1 MSRSLATLKWPGFG
15 VQKPEEK
22 LIAPSA
28 SSGAPGR
35 ASVDLTP
42 LCVVHTPPADPAVPV
57 SPIVRI
63 GCMSEIPLPDQSLLR
78 KPIEKHEHARLDEH
92 EPGESVDH
100 RGTIR
105 KDN

>member
-22 LIAPSA
+22 LIAPS
-28 SSGAPGR
+28 

-78 KPIEKHEHARLDEH
+78 KPIEAHQHAQPETYGPS
-92 EPGESVDH
+92 ETVDH
-100 RGTIR
+100 RGTVR